1 MNKIQKILL
10 AILAGIETVVYLI
23 TPILLVILWVK
34 VNSLSDWTIYL
45 FWGLGLLA
53 TLFRGIKVSGF
64 LKDPNLFKDIIKKL

>member
-34 VNSLSDWTIYL
+34 VNNLSDWTTYL
-45 FWGLGLLA
+45 FWGMGLLA
-53 TLFRGIKVSGF
+53 ALFRGIKIGWMR
-64 LKDPNLFKDIIKKL
+64 